1 MEFKDY
7 YSVLGVESGADE
19 KAIKAAYRRLARK
32 YHPDVSKE
40 PNAEENF
47 KSVSEAYEVLG
58 NAERRAQYDRLRAS
72 GYRPGDSY
80 QPPNWGG
87 SGAAHDGFEGFGGDS
102 GFSDFFESL
111 FGRARAG
118 QARGPRAPAESRARL
133 DIDLETAFAG
143 GQARVD
149 VGGRTLD
156 IRIPAGIAP
165 GQNIRLK
172 GQGSGG
178 RDLLIE
184 IGYCPNPVFELDG
197 RDVIVR
203 RSVSPWLAALG
214 GTLDVPTLGGSVSL
228 NVPAGSGS
236 GKRLRLRGRGMPGTP
251 AGDQFVVLEV
261 QAPAAANEAQ
271 RRAYRAL
278 AAAFGDSSVS
288 DAAAGAG

>member
-178 RDLLIE
+178 RDLLIV
-184 IGYCPNPVFELDG
+184 IGYRPNPVFELDG

>member
-7 YSVLGVESGADE
+7 YSVLGVDPGTDE
-19 KAIKAAYRRLARK
+19 KAIKSAYRRLARK

-40 PNAEENF
+40 PNAEEQF

-58 NAERRAQYDRLRAS
+58 NAGRRAEYDRLRAS

-87 SGAAHDGFEGFGGDS
+87 HGHAREGFEGFGES

-111 FGRARAG
+111 FGRARSGHGAG
-118 QARGPRAPAESRARL
+118 ARQPADSRARL
-133 DIDLETAFAG
+133 DIDLETAHAG
-143 GQARVD
+143 GQTRVE
-149 VGGRTLD
+149 VAGRTLD

-165 GQNIRLK
+165 GQSIRLK
-172 GQGSGG
+172 GQGAGG

-184 IGYCPNPVFELDG
+184 IGYRPHPVFELDG

-203 RSVSPWLAALG
+203 RAVPPWLAALG
-214 GTLDVPTLGGSVSL
+214 GTLDVPTLDGSVSL

-236 GKRLRLRGRGMPGTP
+236 GKRLRLRGRGLAGTL
-251 AGDQFVVLEV
+251 AGDQFVVLDV
-261 QAPAAANEAQ
+261 RAPAPENEEQ
-271 RRAYRAL
+271 RRAYRDL
-278 AAAFGDSSVS
+278 AAAFGDSVRQ
-288 DAAAGAG
+288 DAPARPY